1 MCLRA
6 KSRMETILNQ
16 IPEPL
21 EEFAKAGKDDFLLG
35 RTILAEAGHRRKNL
49 RHHGTGLTDS
59 SVPERRLDKF
69 AGRLALEM
77 LLLYDAFEL
86 QLALPAHIFLPLNI
100 HRRYIRSK

>member
-21 EEFAKAGKDDFLLG
+21 EEFAKAGKDGFLLG
-35 RTILAEAGHRRKNL
+35 CAVLAEAGHRRKNL

-59 SVPERRLDKF
+59 SVPERRLDEF
-69 AGRLALEM
+69 VCRLALEM
-77 LLLYDAFEL
+77 LLLYDAVEFHL
-86 QLALPAHIFLPLNI
+86 TLPAHIFLPLHI
-100 HRRYIRSK
+100 HL